1 VWAVD
6 RGGSGEVEPRQ
17 TDDETEDERRRR
29 ASRDDD
35 EPERSRFF
43 FGATPTEPRAR
54 DASSP
59 PASLRTPAFSRE
71 RSIQAY
77 FSPQESL

>member
-6 RGGSGEVEPRQ
+6 RGGSGEVEPRKGR
-17 TDDETEDERRRR
+17 TDDETE
-29 ASRDDD
+29 SRDEN
-35 EPERSRFF
+35 EPERSNLF
-43 FGATPTEPRAR
+43 FGSVGVAPAR